1 MNEELRLIPPVIAI
15 PKCTKTAQPLTIHD
29 PSSKTPRR
37 VIVPENTFINLMTVA
52 SHRDPAYWLSPG
64 QANDL
69 DEFRPERWLV
79 NNGSN
84 NEKAAE
90 KEADDEQYGGPGGSD
105 IAASLLR
112 PAKGSYYP
120 FSEGPRACLGR
131 RFAQVEILAVLA
143 VIFKDWSV
151 ELAVDEPAN
160 GKTGASGPSDEEV
173 ARMTVKEKKQVWEKA
188 ARRARWLMKE
198 GMGTIITIQIR
209 EGHVPLRFVRR
220 GRERFFFD

>member
-15 PKCTKTAQPLTIHD
+15 PKCTKTAQPLSIHD
-29 PSSKTPRR
+29 PDSATPRR

-52 SHRDPAYWLSPG
+52 SHRDPAYWLAPG
-64 QANDL
+64 QPNDL

-79 NNGSN
+79 NNEFS

-90 KEADDEQYGGPGGSD
+90 KEADDEQYGGPGGAD
-105 IAASLLR
+105 ISASLLR

-151 ELAVDEPAN
+151 ELAVDDLVN
-160 GKTGASGPSDEEV
+160 GEGVSDEEV
-173 ARMTVKEKKQVWEKA
+173 ARMTVEEKKRVWEKA
-188 ARRARWLMKE
+188 ASRAKWLMKE

-220 GRERFFFD
+220 GAERFFFDQ

>member
-15 PKCTKTAQPLTIHD
+15 PKCTKSAQPLSIRD
-29 PSSKTPRR
+29 PSSPSTPHR
-37 VIVPENTFINLMTVA
+37 VIVPENTFIELITVA
-52 SHRDPAYWLSPG
+52 SHRDPAYWLAPG
-64 QANDL
+64 QPNDL

-79 NNGSN
+79 NNHNGSD

-90 KEADDEQYGGPGGSD
+90 KEADDEQYGGPGGAD
-105 IAASLLR
+105 ISASLLR

-151 ELAVDEPAN
+151 ELAVDDLAN
-160 GKTGASGPSDEEV
+160 GEGVSDEEV
-173 ARMTVKEKKQVWEKA
+173 ARMTVEEKKQVWEKA
-188 ARRARWLMKE
+188 AQRARWLMKE
-198 GMGTIITIQIR
+198 GMSTIITIQIR
-209 EGHVPLRFVRR
+209 EGHVPLRFVKR
-220 GRERFFFD
+220 GKERFFFDQ